1 MRNQGNEIRE
11 AIAISDHDD
20 DRNACLFKVL
30 LVSQVLVG
38 GEKDGELCVL
48 HFLEQLT
55 VFGSCPAHFG
65 NGFDFVLGELSF

>member
-1 MRNQGNEIRE
+1 MRSGRRLLLATITT
-11 AIAISDHDD
+11 IATP
-20 DRNACLFKVL
+20 ACSRFCWYRT
-30 LVSQVLVG
+30 QVLVG
-38 GEKDGELCVL
+38 GEKDSELCVL